1 MSWFPADMT
10 RALLLFAGLTLAAC
24 GSRVPLRPVAGQGT
38 PPVPALASAA
48 PTTDQLLTPTTE
60 ARPERVDELLRRSEE
75 RQDDRFDLPPP
86 D

>member
-1 MSWFPADMT
+1 MT
-10 RALLLFAGLTLAAC
+10 RVLLILSLIHALAAC

-38 PPVPALASAA
+38 PPVPAMAAAA